1 MPSPAL
7 AGGLS
12 CCVGREAGHESPSS
26 PAERRVSHWRLSPR
40 ANLGLPAGPGSG
52 AWEGQESR
60 KLGVCPL
67 PASGPGV
74 GQEGSRGQ
82 GADFQRCQERVQEAT
97 GGCWTLGAG
106 SRKGICPSEPQLL
119 GV

>member
-7 AGGLS
+7 PGGLS

-26 PAERRVSHWRLSPR
+26 PAERRVSHLEAEPNR
-40 ANLGLPAGPGSG
+40 ANLGLPTGPGSR
-52 AWEGQESR
+52 AWEEQESR

-82 GADFQRCQERVQEAT
+82 GADFQRC
-97 GGCWTLGAG
+97 
-106 SRKGICPSEPQLL
+106 
-119 GV
+119 